1 MKKYARIGLYLLV
14 LAAAI
19 ALPLLLNMSRK
30 GKYQIQIFTLAMVWA
45 IATLSLNLIL
55 GYTGQASLA
64 HGAFMG
70 IGAYSFAIMVERIGI
85 NFWLALP
92 LTCLV
97 TAFIGLLIG
106 LPSLRT
112 KGPYFAI
119 LTLCFNVI
127 VVVVFFNWTW
137 LSGGTAGQKLTI
149 PSYLSQRWVRYYVV
163 LFFLILVLLIERQIV
178 KSLSGSSL
186 IAVRSNEALAE
197 AVGIRSFREKLIA
210 FTASCFLVGLAGA
223 LFAMESGNLNYNV
236 TNYLYS
242 FYILIYLL
250 IGGVATLAGP
260 VVGAVGLYWLLD
272 RLEALGEFRYLIF
285 GLILIVVIIY
295 LPMGVVGGIKQL
307 WEWAKGRW
315 ARREVPSD
323 TPTYRGPDEEVR
335 GVGSG

>member
-1 MKKYARIGLYLLV
+1 MKKYGRIGIYFLI
-14 LAAAI
+14 LAIAI
-19 ALPLLLNMSRK
+19 ALPLLFNMSKK
-30 GKYQIQIFTLAMVWA
+30 GKYQIQLFTFAMIWA
-45 IATLSLNLIL
+45 IAALSLNLIL

-70 IGAYSFAIMVERIGI
+70 IGAYAFAIMVERVGI

-127 VVVVFFNWTW
+127 VMVVFFNWTW
-137 LSGGTAGQKLTI
+137 LSGGTSGQGVTI

-186 IAVRSNEALAE
+186 IAVRSNETLAE
-197 AVGIRSFREKLIA
+197 AVGIRAFREKLIA
-210 FTASCFLVGLAGA
+210 FTASCFLIGLAGA
-223 LFAMESGNLNYNV
+223 FLAVELGSINYNV
-236 TNYLYS
+236 TNYLNS

-250 IGGVATLAGP
+250 IGGAATLAGP

-272 RLEALGEFRYLIF
+272 RIRFMGDFRYLIF
-285 GLILIVVIIY
+285 GLILILVIIY
-295 LPMGVVGGIKQL
+295 MPMGIVGAAKQF
-307 WEWAKGRW
+307 WEWAKERW
-315 ARREVPSD
+315 KRKGVTGD
-323 TPTYRGPDEEVR
+323 TPAYRGPDEEVR
-335 GVGSG
+335 GIGGG